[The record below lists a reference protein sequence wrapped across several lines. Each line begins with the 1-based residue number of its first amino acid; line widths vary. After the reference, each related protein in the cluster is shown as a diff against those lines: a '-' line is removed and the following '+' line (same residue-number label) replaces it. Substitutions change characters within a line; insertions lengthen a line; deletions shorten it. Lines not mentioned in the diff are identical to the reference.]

1 MELGQFVRIVEIL
14 VTSYCGIKLA
24 VSPCKKRWGHGAVR
38 WIFIFIVVSWNIILI
53 LNVFSVK
60 AATVEYL
67 MTLIIYFVAE
77 YIFFRI
83 SFWKLLAQNLVYWVQ
98 LLLLREYCMFF
109 CSMLYGVKVE
119 TYVYSDLPWH
129 WIHLLMMV
137 LTVLFSIVIYLWRK
151 GKSFLQFRS
160 RQHYIV
166 LAHLLIVE
174 YIIYDEIIYDE
185 RFFKVI
191 PTFNYIRYTGLA
203 LILLLSFGI
212 IFCVVMSYINE
223 KYQITAIKNNYKVV
237 ARQYELIQEMYNEK
251 RRQIHDSMQQ
261 NILIYEAL
269 KQGKTDNAM
278 TYLENFIQNGE
289 GKAICTYTGISV
301 IDFMMNYKI
310 NEAKRWGIKVVAT
323 FDIYFC
329 PFESN
334 DMCVLLG
341 NLFDNAID
349 AVKKLGGEEERFIRI
364 SMKTVNN
371 TFMLRVQN
379 EYYGNRKF
387 VDGKYI
393 TTKKDK
399 ELHGIG
405 LESAFQIVK
414 KYDGYMEIKDDGEKS
429 FIVVLSVY
437 KKC

>member
-1 MELGQFVRIVEIL
+1 MELGQFIRIAEIL

-24 VSPCKKRWGHGAVR
+24 VSPCKMRWEYGAVR
-38 WIFIFIVVSWNIILI
+38 WIFIFIVSSWNIILI
-53 LNVFSVK
+53 LNAFSVK
-60 AATVEYL
+60 ATVVEYL

-77 YIFFRI
+77 YILFKI
-83 SFWKLLAQNLVYWVQ
+83 SFWKLLAQNFVYWVQ

-119 TYVYSDLPWH
+119 TYIYSDLPWH

-151 GKSFLQFRS
+151 GQSFLRFRS
-160 RQHYIV
+160 KKHYVV
-166 LAHLLIVE
+166 LSLLLIVE

-191 PTFNYIRYTGLA
+191 PTFSYIRYTGLA
-203 LILLLSFGI
+203 LIVLLSFGI
-212 IFCVVMSYINE
+212 IFCVAMSYVNE
-223 KYQITAIKNNYKVV
+223 KYQMTAIKNNYKVV
-237 ARQYELIQEMYNEK
+237 ASQYELIQEMYNEK

-269 KQGKTDNAM
+269 KQGEIDSAM
-278 TYLENFIQNGE
+278 AYLENFIQDREVKG
-289 GKAICTYTGISV
+289 ICTYTGIPV
-301 IDFMMNYKI
+301 IDFMMSYKI
-310 NEAKRWGIKVVAT
+310 NEAKRWGIRVVAT

-329 PFESN
+329 SFESN

-349 AVKKLGGEEERFIRI
+349 SVKELKDKEERSIKI

-371 TFMLRVQN
+371 MFMLRVQN

-387 VDGKYI
+387 VDGKYV
-393 TTKKDK
+393 TTKKDSG
-399 ELHGIG
+399 LHGIG
-405 LESAFQIVK
+405 LESVSRIVK
-414 KYDGYMEIKDDGEKS
+414 KYDGYMEIKDDGKKS
-429 FIVVLSVY
+429 FIVIISAY
-437 KKC
+437 KK